1 MNGYLKIKTTVDN
14 SGVEKQIE
22 QLKNKINDLQ
32 AGIQIAKEKGGLL
45 SKSEILDDEVKV
57 EKLTSSLKK
66 LEAKQQEIDD
76 KNWKKIASSIN
87 EANKGITK
95 TIKSVGRWAL
105 GIFAIESAY
114 GFVTSMINTISNEN
128 EQIATDIDYMKSA
141 IASSLKP
148 LVESLVALAFK
159 LLSYVNA
166 ISTAW
171 FGVNLFA
178 NASVDSFKKAEK
190 SASNMKK
197 SLAGFD
203 EMNIVTDTSVS
214 QGGTNISPSYDL
226 SKMQAET
233 PAWLRF
239 IIDNKDE
246 ILSLIAGLITG
257 ITLVKL
263 GLDGIKATGIGL
275 IVSGLILSVKGLID
289 YLNDPSWQ
297 NFLTIIQGISLVI
310 AGISLLTGNW
320 MVAVIALGTA
330 IVTYL
335 IKNWDT
341 VKGIL
346 GTVGQWIYSKVIE
359 PIGNF
364 FVGLFN
370 GIVGVFGDIGNF
382 FKNVFKGAYD
392 GIVSIFNNIPSFF
405 SGIYNSIIGIFK
417 SIGTKVGSVVG
428 SAFKTALNGALST
441 IEKVL
446 NTPINAINGLL
457 SIINKVP
464 GINIGK
470 LNTIKLPRLAS
481 GGIVNNP
488 GHGVA
493 MSGYIA
499 GESGREGVIPL
510 TDPYAMQ
517 TLGREIGKWITVNN
531 TSNTYLDGRLI
542 QRNQE
547 KVKEELAF
555 ATNGGM

>member
-1 MNGYLKIKTTVDN
+1 MNGYLKIKTSIDN
-14 SGVEKQIE
+14 SGVDKQIE
-22 QLKNKINDLQ
+22 QLEAKLNDLK
-32 AGIQIAKEKGGLL
+32 ATLTMASEDKTLF
-45 SKSEILDDEVKV
+45 SDSEILDMEVQV
-57 EKLTSSLKK
+57 EKLTNSLNK
-66 LEAKQQEIDD
+66 LKEKQKEVDD
-76 KNWKKIASSIN
+76 KNWKKITDSIN
-87 EANKGITK
+87 QANKGITK
-95 TIKSVGRWAL
+95 AVKSVGRWAL

-214 QGGTNISPSYDL
+214 QGDTNISPSYDL

-320 MVAVIALGTA
+320 MIAVIALGTA

-370 GIVGVFGDIGNF
+370 GIVGVFGNIGNF

-493 MSGYIA
+493 IGGAIT
-499 GESGREGVIPL
+499 GEAGREGVIPL